1 MYINFLLLLYY
12 INTWE
17 KPWGFWNVLVFC
29 FIYVFLFILNL
40 FTSNGNCYELH
51 KNKDILYFNLYKAIE
66 SIYVIKY
73 EPENKCQHL

>member
-1 MYINFLLLLYY
+1 ML
-12 INTWE
+12 E
-17 KPWGFWNVLVFC
+17 KKPWGFWNVLVFC

-51 KNKDILYFNLYKAIE
+51 KNKDILYLNLYKAIE